1 MGSESYDW
9 LRFIVGYTLARL
21 GLLLAL
27 VLFGAFTGAVLFPS
41 LVTFLP
47 YSMVGVKNFLT
58 QPNVESVIGTVVIC
72 LFLIWVFFDDARKHT
87 AYEEWSM
94 TTILTVLI
102 LIGMFYF
109 IPAIFR
115 DSFHAEGKGE
125 VFYMVLYYPAK
136 WVTEVCGGNY
146 LIGVLGSIIVLL
158 GTALVTYVASYK
170 IYVKKHPVL
179 LSGGGRSAAAESE
192 ENGIYDDENDPAEN
206 DG

>member
-1 MGSESYDW
+1 MTLGSKSYDW
-9 LRFIVGYTLARL
+9 LRFIVVYTLARL

-58 QPNVESVIGTVVIC
+58 QPNVGSVIGTVVIC
-72 LFLIWVFFDDARKHT
+72 LFLIWVFFDDGRKHT

-102 LIGMFYF
+102 LVGMFYY

-115 DSFHAEGKGE
+115 DSFSAEGKGE
-125 VFYMVLYYPAK
+125 IFYKVLYYPAG
-136 WVTEVCGGNY
+136 WVISVLGGDY
-146 LIGVLGSIIVLL
+146 MTGVLGSMLL
-158 GTALVTYVASYK
+158 LMGTALVTYVVSYK
-170 IYVKKHPVL
+170 MYVKKHPVL
-179 LSGGGRSAAAESE
+179 LSSRNVGTVCDDAESDE
-192 ENGIYDDENDPAEN
+192 EKQPENAE
-206 DG
+206 

>member
-27 VLFGAFTGAVLFPS
+27 VLFGAFTGAILFPS

-136 WVTEVCGGNY
+136 WVTEVC
-146 LIGVLGSIIVLL
+146 VLL
-158 GTALVTYVASYK
+158 MLTIWSDIFCRRSLTAL
-170 IYVKKHPVL
+170 IL
-179 LSGGGRSAAAESE
+179 LTSKAFSE
-192 ENGIYDDENDPAEN
+192 ELANFFKLFWNCW
-206 DG
+206 

>member
-1 MGSESYDW
+1 MGSKSYDW
-9 LRFIVGYTLARL
+9 LRFIVVYTLARL

-58 QPNVESVIGTVVIC
+58 QPNVGSVIGTVVIC
-72 LFLIWVFFDDARKHT
+72 LFLIWVFFDDGRKHT

-102 LIGMFYF
+102 LVGMFYY

-115 DSFHAEGKGE
+115 DSFSAEGKGE
-125 VFYMVLYYPAK
+125 IFYKVLYYPAG
-136 WVTEVCGGNY
+136 WVISVLGGDY
-146 LIGVLGSIIVLL
+146 MTGVLGSMLL
-158 GTALVTYVASYK
+158 LMGTALVTYVVSYK
-170 IYVKKHPVL
+170 MYVKKHPVL
-179 LSGGGRSAAAESE
+179 LSGRNVGTACDDAESDE
-192 ENGIYDDENDPAEN
+192 EEQPENAE
-206 DG
+206 